1 MNVMQVI
8 SNLEVGGAQEVV
20 RTLAE
25 HLAAAGCRTVVC
37 AFGDG
42 PLRQDIER
50 LGLPVELIPDRRSS
64 VVDLPG
70 FLGEMA
76 RIRRE
81 LNALIDRY
89 EIDVIQT
96 HLLTTLNFLL
106 LTLRPGRPL
115 QIYWTFQNA
124 RFVLREEHL
133 GKRKILLRPKRLA
146 HRLLY
151 RWGGRRVDGL
161 IAVAEDVKT
170 SIQAHIGGIPEAKIP
185 VIFNSVDFR
194 RYQIDVDRAAVR
206 GRLGL
211 RPTDQL
217 LAVVATFKE
226 QKGHRYLLEAAAL
239 LGERR
244 PDLHLLLIGD
254 GELRTA
260 LEERTRVLG
269 LAERVHFLGTR
280 RDVPELLAASDGFV
294 LPSLWEGLSV
304 ALVEAMAGALPVVA
318 TRVSGTNQVMVDGET
333 GWLVPPADPA
343 ALAAAIEALLA
354 DPKEA
359 AARGDRARRRVE
371 KLFSAQKQAR
381 DHLAL
386 FEQAMGTN
394 GREPAQPL
402 RRTFHES

>member
-106 LTLRPGRPL
+106 LTLRPGRPV

-211 RPTDQL
+211 RPSDQL

-226 QKGHRYLLEAAAL
+226 QKGHRYLLEAATL
-239 LGERR
+239 LGDRR

-260 LEERTRVLG
+260 LEERTRALG

-386 FEQAMGTN
+386 FEQAMRTN